1 MTLITPQKLILLAAL
16 AFVLPASAETK
27 LKQIVPGVWFHAGM
41 CNTVIIEMKDYLV
54 VVDSS
59 MEQGARDTAAEA
71 KNISS
76 KPVKCVLLTHHHA
89 DHTAGNAFWTKA
101 GAVTVAF
108 PGVVEEMK
116 RGAKEELPKQIV
128 SGDLFTLDDGQR
140 RIEFHY
146 FGYAHTRGDGWVYL
160 PKEKVLC
167 TGDAVLNGPMNYTVN
182 ANLKNWPG
190 VIRRAEQLDVEY
202 VLPGHGN
209 PAGKELLERQ
219 AQFLIEL
226 RGAVEKAVQDGKKLE
241 DLVTLKDGKPVA
253 TSLRLPDSVKFFVSD
268 MLYAMQVKD
277 AYEEIAQGK
286 PRGDL

>member
-1 MTLITPQKLILLAAL
+1 MRKFLLLSAL
-16 AFVLPASAETK
+16 AMVLPALAETK
-27 LKQIVPGVWFHAGM
+27 LTQIVPGVWFHAGM

-59 MEQGARDTAAEA
+59 MEQGARDTAAAA
-71 KNISS
+71 KSVSS
-76 KPVKCVLLTHHHA
+76 KPVKYVLVTHHHG
-89 DHTAGNAFWTKA
+89 DHTDGDAFWTKS

-108 PGVVEEMK
+108 SGVAEEMK

-128 SGDLFTLDDGQR
+128 AGDLFTLDDGQR

-146 FGYAHTRGDGWVYL
+146 FGYAHTRGDGWVYM

-167 TGDAVLNGPMNYTVN
+167 TGDAVLNGPMNYTGN

-190 VIRRAEQLDVEY
+190 VIRRAQQLDVAY
-202 VLPGHGN
+202 VLPGHGG

-226 RGAVEKAVQDGKKLE
+226 RGAVEKAVKDGKKLE

-253 TSLRLPDSVKFFVSD
+253 TSLVLPDSVKFYASGMF
-268 MLYAMQVKD
+268 YAMQVKD
-277 AYEEIAQGK
+277 AYDEIAQGK
-286 PRGDL
+286 PRGDLP